1 MDRVDAFLSEQA
13 GKTWPGAVVW
23 CLMPTGSPPEIW
35 VLRRPNKPDIG
46 LGDRFPAARKGLE
59 AMIQYEN
66 ELRKKT

>member
-23 CLMPTGSPPEIW
+23 CLVPRESPAEVW
-35 VLRRPNKPDIG
+35 VLRRPNQADIG

-59 AMIQYEN
+59 AMIQYEA
-66 ELRKKT
+66 ELKKKP